1 MGAILTIK
9 KYPNRRLY
17 DTEQSRYITLQEL
30 IARIQAGR
38 DVQVLDAQTHEDL
51 TQATLVHLLVEG
63 DRAALLPVPV
73 LRQLVRMKDDALAE
87 FYGSY
92 MTWALDLYFGMKQRA
107 AASMNPFAHAPYDM
121 GSALAGMFLGAQP
134 PERSGSAGPPPEE
147 ASSGS
152 EVAAMRRELD
162 ALKESL
168 KLRKPRRANRR

>member
-1 MGAILTIK
+1 MTF
-9 KYPNRRLY
+9 
-17 DTEQSRYITLQEL
+17 
-30 IARIQAGR
+30 R
-38 DVQVLDAQTHEDL
+38 DVV
-51 TQATLVHLLVEG
+51 
-63 DRAALLPVPV
+63 
-73 LRQLVRMKDDALAE
+73 VRGAKTKPGVANGGAKMGQE
-87 FYGSY
+87 
-92 MTWALDLYFGMKQRA
+92 QRA